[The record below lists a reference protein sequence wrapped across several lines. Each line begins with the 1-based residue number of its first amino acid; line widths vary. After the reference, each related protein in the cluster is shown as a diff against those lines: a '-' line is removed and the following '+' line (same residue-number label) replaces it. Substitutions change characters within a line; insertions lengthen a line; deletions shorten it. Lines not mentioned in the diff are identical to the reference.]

1 MRLPLTSPARP
12 VRSQTATRDLRATSP
27 KSVLAHHSPAPSAHG
42 PRAPRTHP
50 APLRPNRA
58 HSLIHPKPHM
68 AFNRARPSPR
78 SYTASS
84 PLAYGF
90 LLAHTRPPP
99 QAKLA
104 RKRSACVKIPGFWPR
119 NPVLAHARAISPH
132 FARLRFCRP
141 GTLLAATSPSTRAK
155 PKSVPERGLVARNQ
169 RISCMKEQPSEG
181 PAQRNLRFASTAP
194 KQRARGKRLPTL
206 SMLNQD

>member
-12 VRSQTATRDLRATSP
+12 VRSQTATRDLRATSS
-27 KSVLAHHSPAPSAHG
+27 KSVLAHRSPTPSAHG

-58 HSLIHPKPHM
+58 HSLIHPKPHI
-68 AFNRARPSPR
+68 AFDRARPSPR
-78 SYTASS
+78 SHTASS
-84 PLAYGF
+84 PLAHGF

-104 RKRSACVKIPGFWPR
+104 RKRSACVKIPEFWPR
-119 NPVLAHARAISPH
+119 NRVLARARAISSH
-132 FARLRFCRP
+132 FACLRFRRP
-141 GTLLAATSPSTRAK
+141 GTLLVATPLATRAR
-155 PKSVPERGLVARNQ
+155 PESVPERGLVARNQ
-169 RISCMKEQPSEG
+169 RISCTKEQPSEG

-194 KQRARGKRLPTL
+194 RQSAKGKRLPTL
-206 SMLNQD
+206 SMLS